1 MPLFEEFKPLVPY
14 LRRYR
19 RTFVWGGVATVCS
32 NAVWI
37 FFPQVIRL
45 AIDDLNHG
53 VTNHKILL
61 YAGTLVGISVA
72 KGVFLFLTRWII
84 IGISRDIEFN
94 LRNDLFATLEK
105 QPAAYYQQ
113 HRTGDIMA
121 RMTNDLNAVRML
133 LGPAIMYSANT
144 ILFTL
149 GSLYFLLR
157 ISPFLTL
164 VALAPLPLASVL
176 VQALG
181 RRIHDRFERIQ
192 AMFSDIS
199 AQAQENFSG
208 ARLVRAFAQ
217 EEAQIAAF
225 EKSNREYIRRG
236 LRLVQLMG
244 MLWPTLE
251 FLLGL
256 AMVIVLLTGGHEVLT
271 HRITVGDFVAF
282 STYTVMLTWPMI
294 ALGWVVNLVQRGKA
308 SIVRI
313 HELLREVPSI
323 DDRDADPALAQAEIE
338 GVIDF
343 DDLHFAYPAEDGPGP
358 EVLDGITLHVPAGS
372 SLALVGPTGAGKST
386 LASLIARLYE
396 APTGSVRIDGR
407 AVSAYPL
414 DTLRSRLG
422 YVPQETF
429 LFSTTIRDNITLGRP
444 QATEIEILDAAEAAH
459 IRREVEEFPAGFET
473 LIGER
478 GLTLSGG
485 QKQRSALARALIR
498 EPRILILDDALASV
512 DTYTEEQILNG
523 LNRVMQGR
531 TTVIISHRVS
541 TIRNADQIAVL
552 LNGRIAELGTHE
564 TLLAR
569 GGYYASLFEKQM
581 LEEELAT
588 VS

>member
-1 MPLFEEFKPLVPY
+1 MPY
-14 LRRYR
+14 LRRYKR
-19 RTFVWGGVATVCS
+19 AFVWGGLATVLS
-32 NAVWI
+32 NAIWI
-37 FFPQVIRL
+37 FFPQVIRIS
-45 AIDDLNHG
+45 IDDLNHG
-53 VTNHKILL
+53 VTKHKILL
-61 YAGTLVGISVA
+61 YASALVGISVA

-94 LRNDLFATLEK
+94 LRNDLFSVLEK

-144 ILFTL
+144 ILFTI

-164 VALAPLPLASVL
+164 VALAPLPLASIL

-199 AQAQENFSG
+199 AHAQENFSG

-236 LRLVQLMG
+236 LRMVQLMG

-256 AMVIVLLTGGHEVLT
+256 AMVIVLLTGGHEVLS

-313 HELLREVPSI
+313 HELLSAVPSI
-323 DDRDADPALAQAEIE
+323 DDRGADSALAHTEID
-338 GVIDF
+338 GTIDF
-343 DDLHFAYPAEDGPGP
+343 DDLHFAYPAEEGSGP
-358 EVLDGITLHVPAGS
+358 EVLHGISLHVPAGS

-386 LASLIARLYE
+386 LASLVARLYE
-396 APTGSVRIDGR
+396 APPGSVRIDGR
-407 AVSAYPL
+407 TVSDYPL
-414 DTLRSRLG
+414 DTLRANLG

-444 QATEIEILDAAEAAH
+444 LASRQEILDAAEAAH
-459 IRREVEEFPAGFET
+459 IRREVEEFPAGFDT
-473 LIGER
+473 MIGER

-485 QKQRSALARALIR
+485 QKQRSALARAVIR
-498 EPRILILDDALASV
+498 QPRILILDDALASV

-523 LNRVMQGR
+523 LSRVMQGR

-541 TIRNADQIAVL
+541 TIRHADQIAVL
-552 LNGRIAELGTHE
+552 LAGRIAELGTHD

-581 LEEELAT
+581 LEEELAVT
-588 VS
+588 T

>member
-1 MPLFEEFKPLVPY
+1 MFEEFKPLVPY

-19 RTFVWGGVATVCS
+19 RAFVWGGLATVLS
-32 NAVWI
+32 NAIWI
-37 FFPQVIRL
+37 FFPQVIRVS
-45 AIDDLNHG
+45 IDDLNHG

-61 YAGTLVGISVA
+61 YASALVGISVA

-94 LRNDLFATLEK
+94 LRNDLFSVLEK

-144 ILFTL
+144 ILFTI

-157 ISPFLTL
+157 ISPVLTL
-164 VALAPLPLASVL
+164 VALAPLPLASIL

-256 AMVIVLLTGGHEVLT
+256 AMVIVLLTGGHEVLS

-313 HELLREVPSI
+313 HELLSAVPAI
-323 DDRDADPALAQAEIE
+323 DDRSADPALAHAEID
-338 GVIDF
+338 GTIDF
-343 DDLHFAYPAEDGPGP
+343 DDLHFAYPAEEGSGP
-358 EVLDGITLHVPAGS
+358 EVLHGISLHVPAGS

-386 LASLIARLYE
+386 LASLVARLYE
-396 APTGSVRIDGR
+396 APPGSVRIDGR
-407 AVSAYPL
+407 KVSDYPL
-414 DTLRSRLG
+414 DTLRANLG

-444 QATEIEILDAAEAAH
+444 LASRQEILDAADAAH
-459 IRREVEEFPAGFET
+459 IRREVEEFPAGFDT
-473 LIGER
+473 MIGER

-485 QKQRSALARALIR
+485 QKQRSALARAVIR

-523 LNRVMQGR
+523 LSRVMQGR

-541 TIRNADQIAVL
+541 TIRHADQIAVL
-552 LNGRIAELGTHE
+552 LAGRIAELGTHD

-581 LEEELAT
+581 LEEELAVT
-588 VS
+588 T